1 METQEG
7 AHKIFLNLTA
17 NNTDI
22 RKNPGSQS
30 KKLNGGGCHVAQAQE
45 TDCGVEVP
53 SYKLPARAGITLEKN
68 VIVSRISTTVVAL
81 YNLA

>member
-1 METQEG
+1 MEEVAT
-7 AHKIFLNLTA
+7 
-17 NNTDI
+17 
-22 RKNPGSQS
+22 
-30 KKLNGGGCHVAQAQE
+30 VAQAQE